1 MKIINRIKAFF
12 RKWDEDVELDLAS
25 AEIREGKAFLHT
37 KGDQPMTYM
46 VRANDI
52 EIRLN
57 QNAVISEVDILTVK
71 NPSKEAEKK
80 EKEKEKEI
88 KKAEKKMG
96 AAAKIATVENGV
108 APAPATGYDFD
119 RFKKRKFS
127 ISVYPEEYE
136 AIQETMKEYG
146 YKQSDFVLAC
156 INTATKSTMEKAH
169 KKIVKSHRELLLERQ
184 ALVAKQIEELSK
196 NGEQTG

>member
-57 QNAVISEVDILTVK
+57 KDAVISEVDILTVK
-71 NPSKEAEKK
+71 KPTKEEEKK
-80 EKEKEKEI
+80 EKEKQKEI
-88 KKAEKKMG
+88 QKAEKKKG
-96 AAAKIATVENGV
+96 DAAKTPAVENGT
-108 APAPATGYDFD
+108 AEPAPIYDFE

-136 AIQETMKEYG
+136 AIQEAMKEYG

-156 INTATKSTMEKAH
+156 ITTATPGTMERAH
-169 KKIVKSHRELLLERQ
+169 KKIVKSHREILLERQ
-184 ALVAKQIEELSK
+184 ALVAKQLEDLAK